1 MPWLRTTGVNTNG
14 AAVKVMSFWRI
25 GKKVR
30 LGTSGEIKVASQE
43 YPKSPSVKTHEI
55 RSDPMSAN
63 PVCPSPSARGAQE
76 DLAASL
82 VHHDGV
88 VAREADALKAGHVSA
103 YIFIIIV
110 VIIIIIIITI
120 TLIIVTVVIMNINN
134 ILFITTIKKK
144 RTINNI
150 KRIKHVTITT
160 TVITMY

>member
-110 VIIIIIIITI
+110 VIIIITI